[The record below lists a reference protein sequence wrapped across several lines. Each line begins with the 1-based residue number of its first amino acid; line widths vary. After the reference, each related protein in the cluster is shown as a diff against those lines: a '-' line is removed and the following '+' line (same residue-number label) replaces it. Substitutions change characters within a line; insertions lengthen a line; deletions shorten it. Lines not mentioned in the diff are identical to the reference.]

1 MFVLV
6 VIPVVIYV
14 LCLPP
19 LPLTEMDIMFETDGD
34 SNTFTTEK
42 TSTNGTQETEHE
54 DSDKQTS
61 DDPCT
66 GRRRSWIWSHFESF
80 DGSARCRICS
90 ERLQA
95 CKGGSTGNMHRH
107 MSAKHPEV
115 LKTPISYS
123 ARKRSSSGN
132 DVYASA
138 CLKWVHQEAGDSC
151 SMKSSPSYAHAVL
164 VGLGYRCVVLMSD
177 KC

>member
-1 MFVLV
+1 MFIIIIIV
-6 VIPVVIYV
+6 VWSIFCVCSGCYLNCH
-14 LCLPP
+14 LCLVSPPPP
-19 LPLTEMDIMFETDGD
+19 LLTEMDIMFETDGD
-34 SNTFTTEK
+34 SNVFTAEK

-61 DDPCT
+61 DDPLT

-115 LKTPISYS
+115 FKTPISHS
-123 ARKRSSSGN
+123 ALKRSSSGN
-132 DVYASA
+132 EVYTSGD
-138 CLKWVHQEAGDSC
+138 LKWVHRE
-151 SMKSSPSYAHAVL
+151 
-164 VGLGYRCVVLMSD
+164 SD
-177 KC
+177 YSH

>member
-1 MFVLV
+1 MLFRIDMFIIIITAVWPIFCVCFDCYLNCH
-6 VIPVVIYV
+6 
-14 LCLPP
+14 LCLVPP
-19 LPLTEMDIMFETDGD
+19 PFPAWTEMDIMFETDGD
-34 SNTFTTEK
+34 SNTFTAEK
-42 TSTNGTQETEHE
+42 ASTNGTQETEHE

-61 DDPCT
+61 DDPLT

-115 LKTPISYS
+115 FKTPISHS
-123 ARKRSSSGN
+123 AMKRSSSGN
-132 DVYASA
+132 EVYTSA
-138 CLKWVHQEAGDSC
+138 DLKWVHQESGYSHW
-151 SMKSSPSYAHAVL
+151 MK
-164 VGLGYRCVVLMSD
+164 
-177 KC
+177 

>member
-1 MFVLV
+1 MFILIAITISVWSIFRVCIGFYPNCQLLLV
-6 VIPVVIYV
+6 FFSP
-14 LCLPP
+14 
-19 LPLTEMDIMFETDGD
+19 PLTEMDIMFETDGD

-42 TSTNGTQETEHE
+42 TFTNGTQETEHE

-61 DDPCT
+61 DDPSM

-132 DVYASA
+132 DVYTTA
-138 CLKWVHQEAGDSC
+138 CLKWVHQESGDSC
-151 SMKSSPSYAHAVL
+151 WMKSS
-164 VGLGYRCVVLMSD
+164 R
-177 KC
+177 

>member
-1 MFVLV
+1 MLYRIDMFVIIIIAVWPIFCVCFDCYLNWH
-6 VIPVVIYV
+6 
-14 LCLPP
+14 LCLVPP
-19 LPLTEMDIMFETDGD
+19 PFPAWTEMECMFEADGD
-34 SNTFTTEK
+34 SNTFAAEK

-61 DDPCT
+61 DDPLT

-115 LKTPISYS
+115 FKTPISHS
-123 ARKRSSSGN
+123 AMKRSSSGN
-132 DVYASA
+132 EVYTSA
-138 CLKWVHQEAGDSC
+138 DLKWVHQESGYSHW
-151 SMKSSPSYAHAVL
+151 MK
-164 VGLGYRCVVLMSD
+164 
-177 KC
+177 

>member
-1 MFVLV
+1 MAILV
-6 VIPVVIYV
+6 IIAVDNI
-14 LCLPP
+14 LCLVSSFPFCAPSPQPP
-19 LPLTEMDIMFETDGD
+19 PSLEEMDIMFDADGD
-34 SNTFTTEK
+34 PNTFTADK
-42 TSTNGTQETEHE
+42 ASTDGGRETEHE

-61 DDPCT
+61 DDPST

-115 LKTPISYS
+115 LKTPASYS
-123 ARKRSSSGN
+123 ARKRSSSGKT
-132 DVYASA
+132 SA
-138 CLKWVHQEAGDSC
+138 VT
-151 SMKSSPSYAHAVL
+151 
-164 VGLGYRCVVLMSD
+164 YRSF
-177 KC
+177 